1 MLNVAALGIAVLN
14 AEQPLP
20 APDHA
25 DSVQPRVVPAAF
37 RSEVPPTAT
46 TNCEDAGNS
55 TPNPPSPEEAVT
67 AMPGWL

>member
-1 MLNVAALGIAVLN
+1 MLN

-55 TPNPPSPEEAVT
+55 TPNPRP
-67 AMPGWL
+67 